1 MKRVG
6 QIDSL
11 NLSHY
16 SFEQLFNNEDYII
29 VTVKSIGIF
38 EPKLWLDTFGKSLTK
53 NIIEAKIIYTN
64 TGLAIPLKRY
74 SINPKMQTIEF
85 AGMYRYDEKSK
96 LLRELLRELLS
107 KFNDCFISR
116 IDICFDYERV
126 PSKIV
131 KKVSEAR
138 KKIFPYKNTSYFKT
152 EKEKK
157 TNQRIDIKLY
167 NKQLK
172 DKLDKYLM
180 RLEFVFKGTYFNHN
194 RLTDFNKLISKKI
207 EKSIKKFAGIDCV
220 ISL

>member
-1 MKRVG
+1 MKRKG
-6 QIDSL
+6 SIDSL
-11 NLSHY
+11 NLSYY
-16 SFEQLFNNEDYII
+16 SFEQFFNDKNFII
-29 VTVKSIGIF
+29 HTVKSIGIF
-38 EPKLWLDTFGKSLTK
+38 EPKLWLETFGKSLTK
-53 NIIEAKIIYTN
+53 NIIEAKIIFTN
-64 TGLAIPLKRY
+64 TGLTIPLKRY

-85 AGMYRYDEKSK
+85 AGLYGYDEKSK
-96 LLRELLRELLS
+96 LLRELLITL
-107 KFNDCFISR
+107 FPIFIDCFISR

-126 PSKIV
+126 PAKIV
-131 KKVSEAR
+131 KKVIEAR

-167 NKQLK
+167 NKQIK

-180 RLEFVFKGTYFNHN
+180 RLEFVFKGTYFYHN

-207 EKSIKKFAGIDCV
+207 EKSIKKFTGIDSN